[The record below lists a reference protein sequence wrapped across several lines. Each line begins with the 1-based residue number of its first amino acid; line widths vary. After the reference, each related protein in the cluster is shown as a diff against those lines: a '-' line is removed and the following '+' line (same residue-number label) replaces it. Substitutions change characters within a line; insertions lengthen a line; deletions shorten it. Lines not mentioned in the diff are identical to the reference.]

1 MLLVLSAIWM
11 KDSQTD
17 RHKRA
22 FWDLLQLQ
30 EAASLSKFATW
41 HWWSACLPMW
51 YVSLHMCTSGRS
63 RKHNWECVQRLES
76 CLTTSLVCLCPCALR
91 LPSALLPLLASPPLS
106 VWLSLLTG
114 HIGKQVEERS
124 QGTDITQALC
134 SVSGADQCR
143 VEICAAFRWQ
153 RRKQRLF
160 PPQKWIF
167 SGPWLYSKS
176 PSGAC
181 TVSVSQACDVATS
194 VSLFLLVCVEIN
206 VKILEKTKLN
216 VDFLCC
222 NPTLNAPQMET
233 YLKLCFVA
241 CY

>member
-134 SVSGADQCR
+134 SVSGADQCAGWR
-143 VEICAAFRWQ
+143 YAP
-153 RRKQRLF
+153 L
-160 PPQKWIF
+160 
-167 SGPWLYSKS
+167 SGDKGESRDYSLHRS
-176 PSGAC
+176 ESFLGPGC
-181 TVSVSQACDVATS
+181 TVSLPVELALCLS
-194 VSLFLLVCVEIN
+194 VRPVMWPLLFLFFYWFV
-206 VKILEKTKLN
+206 
-216 VDFLCC
+216 
-222 NPTLNAPQMET
+222 
-233 YLKLCFVA
+233 LK
-241 CY
+241 